1 MGIANLNKLLRKHC
15 PQIYKPIHISEYA
28 FKKIAID
35 ISLYLCKFKAIAG
48 DKWLTSFINL
58 VTCLRRNE
66 IHCVFIYDNG
76 SPKEKENEKAERVKH
91 REKLDE
97 KVKELEND
105 LENYFISGELTPSLI
120 EVYNKEINKT
130 SYQQPRLLSSKK
142 PKIDINILKDRIKK
156 MRGQVLDIS
165 EKDFLLT
172 KELFTILNVPFYDAP
187 LEAETMCS
195 DLCKRGI
202 VDAVLSE
209 DTDVLAYGAPI
220 FLSKIDTLN
229 DSCIEINYDY
239 MLNCLDLTKESFL
252 DLCIMCGTDYNKNIY
267 KVGCESSFKYIKK
280 YDNIDNIAKNINLD
294 ISELKHIRT
303 RELFTKYEQSL
314 ITNTPYCGTPN
325 FNLLLKFI
333 STHNININ
341 IDNLT
346 KSFTH
351 SMIIIQDDNVEDDN
365 VEDDNVE
372 DDNVE
377 DDNVEDEFII
387 VDE

>member
-15 PQIYKPIHISEYA
+15 PEIYKPIHISEYA

-76 SPKEKENEKAERVKH
+76 SPKETENEKAERVKQ

-105 LENYFISGELTPSLI
+105 LEHYFISGELTPALI
-120 EVYNKEINKT
+120 DLYNKEINKT
-130 SYQQPRLLSSKK
+130 SSYQQPRLLSSKK
-142 PKIDINILKDRIKK
+142 PKIDINIIQDRIKK
-156 MRGQVLDIS
+156 MRSQVLDIS
-165 EKDFLLT
+165 QNDFLLT
-172 KELFTILNVPFYDAP
+172 KQLFTILNVPFYDAP

-220 FLSKIDTLN
+220 FLSKIDTVN
-229 DSCIEINYDY
+229 DTCIQINYEY
-239 MLNCLDLTKESFL
+239 MLNCLDLSKESFL

-280 YDNIDNIAKNINLD
+280 YDNIDNIAKNINNLD
-294 ISELKHIRT
+294 ISELKHLRT
-303 RELFTKYEQSL
+303 RELFTKYEKSL
-314 ITNTPYCGTPN
+314 ITNTPYCGTPD
-325 FNLLLKFI
+325 FKLLFKFI

-351 SMIIIQDDNVEDDN
+351 NMIIIKDEVEN
-365 VEDDNVE
+365 EVENEV
-372 DDNVE
+372 
-377 DDNVEDEFII
+377 II
-387 VDE
+387 EEAND